1 MLPGKSL
8 EESLRL
14 RALESLGIL
23 GDVPRAPD
31 WQPLRPAAAT
41 RAFGTR
47 VSDTSKIITSN
58 IPGAAE
64 PPLALV
70 VAKQDSEKE
79 SHSK

>member
-31 WQPLRPAAAT
+31 WQPLRPLAAT
-41 RAFGTR
+41 RAFGIR
-47 VSDTSKIITSN
+47 VSDTNKITTSKI
-58 IPGAAE
+58 PGAAAE
-64 PPLALV
+64 PPLALDAAGQV
-70 VAKQDSEKE
+70 S
-79 SHSK
+79 